1 MRKLPILI
9 ALLVIF
15 IAIPSVLA
23 VSTTRTVTITATS
36 PTFSDCG
43 EGHSWL
49 YQAQPYTADQS
60 GSYSFQFDNVNSA
73 SDPFVLVYPA
83 DAFDPACYHDNVLG
97 YTVKIPTEIALEAGT
112 DYLVISGVIG
122 GEGEMGMFDLLI
134 TPPVE
139 G

>member
-9 ALLVIF
+9 TLLVLF
-15 IAIPSVLA
+15 AAIPAALA
-23 VSTTRTVTITATS
+23 VSTTRTVTITAAS

-43 EGHSWL
+43 EGHAWF
-49 YQAQPYTADQS
+49 YQAQRYTADLS
-60 GSYSFQFDNVNSA
+60 GSYTFGFDNVNSA
-73 SDPFVLVYPA
+73 HDPFVLVYPA
-83 DAFDPACYHDNVLG
+83 DAFDPGCYHDDVLG
-97 YTVKIPTEIALEAGT
+97 YTVSIPTDIPLEAGA